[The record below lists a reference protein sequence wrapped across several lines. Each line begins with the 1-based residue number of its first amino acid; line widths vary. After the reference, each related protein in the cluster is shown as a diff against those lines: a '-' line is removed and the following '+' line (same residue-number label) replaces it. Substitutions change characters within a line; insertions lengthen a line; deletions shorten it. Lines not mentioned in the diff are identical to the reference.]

1 MSLRLEKG
9 WGVWGMDF
17 HPDYTAAMSG
27 LDVFIDWDKDF
38 IGKAAALAERAAGP
52 KDRLVTIVIDTD
64 LDVVGEEAILQDDRC
79 IGHVTSGGFA
89 HHAGAS
95 VAMGYVRADLAADG
109 TALQVEID
117 GKMRRAR
124 VVSAP
129 LHDPLGNQMRG

>member
-1 MSLRLEKG
+1 M
-9 WGVWGMDF
+9 
-17 HPDYTAAMSG
+17 
-27 LDVFIDWDKDF
+27 
-38 IGKAAALAERAAGP
+38 
-52 KDRLVTIVIDTD
+52 VIDTD
-64 LDVVGEEAILQDDRC
+64 LEVVGDEAILHKELC

-117 GKMRRAR
+117 GNLRRAR

-129 LHDPLGNQMRG
+129 LHDPLGDQMRG